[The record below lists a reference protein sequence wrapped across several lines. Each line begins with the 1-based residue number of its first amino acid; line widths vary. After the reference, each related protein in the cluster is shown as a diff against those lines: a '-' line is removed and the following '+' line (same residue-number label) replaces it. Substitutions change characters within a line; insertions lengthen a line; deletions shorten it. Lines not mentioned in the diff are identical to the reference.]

1 MKVKGGILAIGIF
14 LTVIGIFYFL
24 TGYQRI
30 AAIPSHLIWFYESE
44 YNVGQLMEISGGIL
58 TALGLGFIV
67 FGVFKKE
74 KEEPKTDTSQQESKS

>member
-1 MKVKGGILAIGIF
+1 MKVKAGILAIGIF
-14 LTVIGIFYFL
+14 LTVIGIFYFF

-30 AAIPSHLIWFYESE
+30 VAIPFDLIRVYESE

-67 FGVFKKE
+67 FATFKKE
-74 KEEPKTDTSQQESKS
+74 KEEPKTDTPQ